1 MSSCENKEE
10 SYLHPE
16 ARQQPPPKIMNLSP
30 PLNTTDTMLKVLDR
44 SVCQPCTRNLKHHR
58 DINGQEKINAWLQRE
73 LIKSSTM
80 MCFTQ
85 QFISRE

>member
-1 MSSCENKEE
+1 
-10 SYLHPE
+10 LQ
-16 ARQQPPPKIMNLSP
+16 ARDLTVHALGIKKDI
-30 PLNTTDTMLKVLDR
+30 TTEGG
-44 SVCQPCTRNLKHHR
+44 
-58 DINGQEKINAWLQRE
+58 INGQEKINAWLQRE